1 MRKPGKVRKFFGTI
15 FILLTVAFTV
25 YLSVIMIQRINAVV
39 LKNSYITIFKN
50 ELYICAA
57 FLIRSLDI
65 RFGVLTNTKRRF
77 LRAIGW
83 IFRIALVAAAGLV
96 IFFFAKT
103 AYGSF
108 ISTPAT
114 ADNAI
119 VLGLALQNGRPMPDL
134 IERVNTAAEF
144 SSENPGAM
152 LILTGG
158 NANYTGTTEAS
169 VMKDLLTERGVKE
182 DRMLLED
189 QASTTTDNFR
199 NVAKMID
206 PSKPV
211 VLITSGYH
219 MNRAV
224 RTAEEAGF
232 EYVIRRPAP
241 SSRVEYAANIMWEVI
256 QELNGLKM
264 RLFPV

>member
-1 MRKPGKVRKFFGTI
+1 MRKPGKLRKFFGTI

-25 YLSVIMIQRINAVV
+25 YLSVIMVQRINAVV

-57 FLIRSLDI
+57 FLVLSLDI
-65 RFGVLTNTKRRF
+65 RFGILTNMRRRVF
-77 LRAIGW
+77 RVIGW
-83 IFRIALVAAAGLV
+83 IIRIALVAAACLV
-96 IFFFAKT
+96 LFVSAKIT
-103 AYGSF
+103 YGAF

-119 VLGLALQNGRPMPDL
+119 VLGLALQNGMPVPDM

-144 SSENPGAM
+144 SASNPDAK

-158 NANYTGTTEAS
+158 NANYSGQTEAS
-169 VMKDLLTERGVKE
+169 VMKDLLVERGVKE
-182 DRMLLED
+182 DRLLIED

-199 NVAKMID
+199 NAAKMLD

-211 VLITSGYH
+211 VLITSDYH

-232 EYVIRRPAP
+232 AYVIRKPAP
-241 SSRVEYAANIMWEVI
+241 SSRLEFAANIMWEVI
-256 QELNGLKM
+256 QELNRIKM
-264 RLFPV
+264 SLTPG